1 MKIRHDLTRIL
12 SFIITML
19 ILGILVIFVLS
30 GCNRQVFDNYQYDY
44 AIIRL
49 PSGDIIEGTVES
61 WKDYEDGDQ
70 LQIKID
76 GINYLV
82 HSSNVVL
89 EDW

>member
-12 SFIITML
+12 SFVITML

-44 AIIRL
+44 AIIKL
-49 PSGDIIEGTVES
+49 PSGDIVEGKVDS